1 MHKYRTHN
9 CGELAKKDKNKKVIL
24 SGWVNSRRDH
34 GGLIFVDLRDRRGLT
49 QITFDPKVSKK
60 SWEMAENLRN
70 EFVIKI
76 EGKVILRPD
85 EMINS
90 KLKTGAIEIEADQ
103 IEILSKSKTPPFEVE
118 EIEGVDKA
126 KNVNEEIRLKYRYLD
141 IRRKKMRENLEFRH
155 KVVKLMRDYFD
166 KNGFWEIETPC
177 LTKSTPEGARD
188 FLVPS
193 RIHPGKFYSLPQAPQ
208 QYKQLL
214 MVGGAEKYFQV
225 ARCFRD
231 EDQRGARQLEF
242 TQLDLEMSFV
252 EQEDILKLVEE
263 IYIEIAEK
271 LTGKKIMFKPFPRLD
286 YNEVMK
292 KYGSDKPDLRY
303 GMEIEDISE
312 LVKKCGFQVFTK
324 AIESGGVVRAIC
336 AKGAAKFSRTDI
348 DKLTEFAKEFGAK
361 GLAYIILREKV
372 EPSLGPDDFV
382 DPDGDFDLQSPI
394 VKFLG
399 KDLSQ
404 KIVKKMKGEEG
415 DIIFFG
421 ADSEKIV
428 RDTLGNVRTELAKKL
443 DLADKNKLAFA
454 FIVNFPLFEEGME
467 NGHYAPSH
475 NMFTMPHE
483 KDLPLLENN
492 PHKAKSY
499 QHDLVL
505 NGNEVGGGALR
516 IYKREIQE
524 KIFSLIG
531 FSEEKKKDFEH
542 ILKAFE
548 YGPPPHGGMAMGL
561 DRLIMILRDEA
572 DIREVIAFPKSGDGK
587 DLVIGAPSEIAKE
600 QLDEVY
606 VKIKK
611 Q

>member
-1 MHKYRTHN
+1 MHKYKTHN
-9 CGELAKKDKNKKVIL
+9 CGELTKKDKNKKVVL

-34 GGLIFVDLRDRRGLT
+34 GGLIFVDLRDGRGLM
-49 QITFDPKVSKK
+49 QITFDPKISEK
-60 SWEMAENLRN
+60 SWKMAEDLRN
-70 EFVIKI
+70 EFVIRI

-85 EMINS
+85 NMLNP
-90 KLKTGAIEIEADQ
+90 KLKTGEIEVEADQ

-126 KNVNEEIRLKYRYLD
+126 KNVNEELRLKYRYLD

-155 KVVKLMRDYFD
+155 KVVKLMRDYFN
-166 KNGFWEIETPC
+166 KKGFWEIETPC

-188 FLVPS
+188 FIIPA
-193 RIHPGKFYSLPQAPQ
+193 RMHPGKFYSLPQAPQ

-214 MVGGAEKYFQV
+214 MVGGVEKYFQI

-242 TQLDLEMSFV
+242 TQLDLEMSFI
-252 EQEDILKLVEE
+252 EQEDILNLVEE
-263 IYIEIAEK
+263 IYIEIVEK
-271 LTGKKIMFKPFPRLD
+271 LTDKKIMFKPFPRLNYD
-286 YNEVMK
+286 EVIE

-303 GMEIEDISE
+303 NLEIKDISE
-312 LVKKCGFQVFTK
+312 LVKNCGFQVFTK
-324 AIESGGVVRAIC
+324 AIEGGGVVRAIC
-336 AKGAAKFSRTDI
+336 AKGAAKFSRADI

-361 GLAYIILREKV
+361 GLAYIVVKEN
-372 EPSLGPDDFV
+372 E
-382 DPDGDFDLQSPI
+382 LQSPI
-394 VKFLG
+394 AKFLG
-399 KDLSQ
+399 DDLSQ
-404 KIVKKMKGEEG
+404 KIVEKMGGEEG

-421 ADSEKIV
+421 ADSKIIV
-428 RDTLGNVRTELAKKL
+428 RDVLGNVRTELAKKL
-443 DLADKNKLAFA
+443 NLTDNNKLAFA
-454 FIVNFPLFEEGME
+454 FIVNFPLFEDGIE
-467 NGHYAPSH
+467 NGHYAPAH

-483 KDLPLLENN
+483 KDLPLLEND

-524 KIFSLIG
+524 KIFDLIG
-531 FSEEKKKDFEH
+531 FNEEKKKDFEH

-561 DRLIMILRDEA
+561 DRLIMILCDEA

-587 DLVIGAPSEIAKE
+587 DLVIGAPSKIAKE
-600 QLDEVY
+600 QLDETH
-606 VKIKK
+606 IKLRRL
-611 Q
+611 

>member
-1 MHKYRTHN
+1 MQKYRTHT
-9 CGELAKKDKNKKVIL
+9 CGELAKKDKNKKVVL
-24 SGWVNSRRDH
+24 SGWINSRRDH
-34 GGLIFVDLRDRRGLT
+34 GGLIFIDLRDREGLT
-49 QITFDPKVSKK
+49 QITFDPKVSEE
-60 SWEMAENLRN
+60 SWKTAENLRN
-70 EFVIKI
+70 EYVIRI

-85 EMINS
+85 DMINS
-90 KLKTGAIEIEADQ
+90 KLKTGEIEIEAEKF
-103 IEILSKSKTPPFEVE
+103 EILSKSKTPPFEVE
-118 EIEGVDKA
+118 EIEGIDKA
-126 KNVNEEIRLKYRYLD
+126 KNVNEELRLKYRYLD

-155 KVVKLMRDYFD
+155 QVIKLIRDYFN

-188 FLVPS
+188 FIIPS
-193 RIHPGKFYSLPQAPQ
+193 RIHPGQFYSLPQAPQ

-214 MVGGAEKYFQV
+214 MVGGIEKYFQI

-252 EQEDILKLVEE
+252 EQEDILRLVEE

-271 LTGKKIMFKPFPRLD
+271 LTGKKIMSKPFPRLD
-286 YNEVMK
+286 YDEVMK

-303 GMEIEDISE
+303 EMEIEDISE
-312 LVKKCGFQVFTK
+312 LVKECGFQVFAK
-324 AIESGGVVRAIC
+324 AVESGGVVRAIC
-336 AKGAAKFSRTDI
+336 AKGAAKFSRAEI

-361 GLAYIILREKV
+361 GLAYIILREGV
-372 EPSLGPDDFV
+372 EPSFGPDDFV
-382 DPDGDFDLQSPI
+382 DPNGTIELQSPI

-399 KDLSQ
+399 DDLSQ
-404 KIVKKMKGEEG
+404 KIVKKMKGEAG

-421 ADSEKIV
+421 ADSETTV
-428 RDTLGNVRTELAKKL
+428 RNVLGNVRTELAKKL
-443 DLADKNKLAFA
+443 DLADNNKLAFA
-454 FIVNFPLFEEGME
+454 FIVNFPLFEEGTE
-467 NGHYAPSH
+467 NGHYKPEH
-475 NMFTMPHE
+475 NMFTMPYE
-483 KDLPLLENN
+483 EDLPLLEDN
-492 PHKAKSY
+492 PHQARSY

-505 NGNEVGGGALR
+505 NGNEIGGGALR
-516 IYKREIQE
+516 IYKRELQE
-524 KIFSLIG
+524 KIFDLIG
-531 FSEEKKKDFEH
+531 FSEEKKGDFEH

-600 QLDEVY
+600 QLDETHIKLR
-606 VKIKK
+606 KI
-611 Q
+611 

>member
-9 CGELAKKDKNKKVIL
+9 CGELAKKDKDKKVVL
-24 SGWVNSRRDH
+24 SGWINSRRDH

-49 QITFDPKVSKK
+49 QITFDPKVSKE

-70 EFVIKI
+70 EFVIRI

-85 EMINS
+85 DMINP
-90 KLKTGAIEIEADQ
+90 KLKTGEIEVEADQ

-141 IRRKKMRENLEFRH
+141 LRRKKMRENLEFRH
-155 KVVKLMRDYFD
+155 KVVKLIRSYFD
-166 KNGFWEIETPC
+166 KKGFWEIETPC

-188 FLVPS
+188 FLIPS
-193 RIHPGKFYSLPQAPQ
+193 RIHSGKFYSLPQAPQ

-214 MVGGAEKYFQV
+214 MVGGIEKYFQI

-263 IYIEIAEK
+263 IYLEIAEK
-271 LTGKKIMFKPFPRLD
+271 LTDKEIMFKPFPRLD
-286 YNEVMK
+286 YDEVMK

-312 LVKKCGFQVFTK
+312 MVENCGFQVFSK
-324 AIESGGVVRAIC
+324 AVESGGVVRAIC
-336 AKGAAKFSRTDI
+336 AKGAAKFSRADI

-361 GLAYIILREKV
+361 GLAYIVIKSESQKSF
-372 EPSLGPDDFV
+372 E
-382 DPDGDFDLQSPI
+382 LQSPI

-399 KDLSQ
+399 DDLSQ
-404 KIVKKMKGEEG
+404 KIVEKMNGEAG
-415 DIIFFG
+415 DVIFFG
-421 ADSEKIV
+421 ADSEIIARNV
-428 RDTLGNVRTELAKKL
+428 LGNVRVELAKKL
-443 DLADKNKLAFA
+443 DLADNNKLAFA
-454 FIVNFPLFEEGME
+454 FVMNFPLFEEGME
-467 NGHYAPSH
+467 DGHYKPAH
-475 NMFTMPHE
+475 NMFTMPCE
-483 KDLPLLENN
+483 KDLPFLEDN

-524 KIFSLIG
+524 KIFDLIG

-561 DRLIMILRDEA
+561 DRLIMILCDEA

-587 DLVIGAPSEIAKE
+587 DLVIGAPSEITKK
-600 QLDEVY
+600 QLDEAH
-606 VKIKK
+606 IKLRK
-611 Q
+611 V

>member
-9 CGELAKKDKNKKVIL
+9 CGELTKEDKDKEVIL
-24 SGWVNSRRDH
+24 SGWINSRRDH
-34 GGLIFVDLRDRRGLT
+34 GGLIFVDLRDREGLT
-49 QITFDPKVSKK
+49 QITFDPKVSEE
-60 SWEMAENLRN
+60 SWKMAENLRD
-70 EFVIKI
+70 EFVIRI

-85 EMINS
+85 NMINE
-90 KLKTGAIEIEADQ
+90 KLKTGEVEIEAEK

-126 KNVNEEIRLKYRYLD
+126 KDVNEELRLKYRYLD
-141 IRRKKMRENLEFRH
+141 IRRKKMRENLKFRH
-155 KVVKLMRDYFD
+155 QVVKLLRDYFD
-166 KNGFWEIETPC
+166 KKDFWEVETPC

-188 FLVPS
+188 FIIPS
-193 RIHPGKFYSLPQAPQ
+193 RIHPGEFYSLPQAPQ

-214 MVGGAEKYFQV
+214 MVGGVEKYFQV

-263 IYIEIAEK
+263 IYTEIAEK
-271 LTGKKIMFKPFPRLD
+271 LTNKKIMFKPFPRLD
-286 YNEVMK
+286 YDEVMK

-312 LVKKCGFQVFTK
+312 LVKDCGFQVFAK
-324 AIESGGVVRAIC
+324 AIETGGVARAIC
-336 AKGAAKFSRTDI
+336 AKGAAKFSRMDI

-361 GLAYIILREKV
+361 GLAYIVIK
-372 EPSLGPDDFV
+372 SKT
-382 DPDGDFDLQSPI
+382 DLQSPI

-399 KDLSQ
+399 DDLSQ
-404 KIVKKMKGEEG
+404 KIVEKMKGEPG

-421 ADSEKIV
+421 ADSEIIV
-428 RDTLGNVRTELAKKL
+428 RNVLGNVRVELAKKL
-443 DLADKNKLAFA
+443 DLADRNKLAFA
-454 FIVNFPLFEEGME
+454 FIVNFPLFEEGLE
-467 NGHYAPSH
+467 DGHYAPAH
-475 NMFTMPHE
+475 NMFTMPVE
-483 KDLPLLENN
+483 KDLTLLESD
-492 PHKAKSY
+492 PRKAKSY

-505 NGNEVGGGALR
+505 NGNEIGGGALR
-516 IYKREIQE
+516 IYKRDIQE
-524 KIFSLIG
+524 KIFDLIG
-531 FSEEKKKDFEH
+531 FSEKKKKDFEH

-587 DLVIGAPSEIAKE
+587 DLVIGAPSEIGKE
-600 QLDEVY
+600 QLNEAHIKLR
-606 VKIKK
+606 KI
-611 Q
+611 

>member
-9 CGELAKKDKNKKVIL
+9 CGELTKKDKDKKVIL

-34 GGLIFVDLRDRRGLT
+34 GGLIFVDLRDKKGLT
-49 QITFDPKVSKK
+49 QITFDPQVSKE

-70 EFVIKI
+70 EFVIRV
-76 EGKVILRPD
+76 EGKVILRPNN
-85 EMINS
+85 MINS
-90 KLKTGAIEIEADQ
+90 KLKTGEIEIEADK
-103 IEILSKSKTPPFEVE
+103 INILSKSKTPPFEVE
-118 EIEGVDKA
+118 EIEGIDKA

-155 KVVKLMRDYFD
+155 NAIKLIRDYFD

-193 RIHPGKFYSLPQAPQ
+193 RMHPGKFYSLPQAPQ

-214 MVGGAEKYFQV
+214 MIGGVERYFQI

-242 TQLDLEMSFV
+242 TQLDLEMSFI
-252 EQEDILKLVEE
+252 EQEDILKLVEK
-263 IYIEIAEK
+263 IYIEIVEK
-271 LTGKKIMFKPFPRLD
+271 LTNKKIIFKPFPRLN
-286 YNEVMK
+286 YEEVMK

-303 GMEIEDISE
+303 KMEIEDVSE
-312 LVKKCGFQVFTK
+312 LVEKCGFQVFTK
-324 AIESGGVVRAIC
+324 AVESGGAVRAIC
-336 AKGAAKFSRTDI
+336 AKGASKFSRAEI
-348 DKLTEFAKEFGAK
+348 DKLTELAKEFGAK
-361 GLAYIILREKV
+361 GLAYIVIKEN
-372 EPSLGPDDFV
+372 E
-382 DPDGDFDLQSPI
+382 LQSPI

-399 KDLSQ
+399 DDLSQ
-404 KIVKKMKGEEG
+404 KIVEKMGGEAG

-421 ADSEKIV
+421 ADNEITV
-428 RDTLGNVRTELAKKL
+428 RNVLGNIRIELAKKL
-443 DLADKNKLAFA
+443 NLADDNKLAFA
-454 FIVNFPLFEEGME
+454 FIVNFPLFEEKLE
-467 NGHYAPSH
+467 NGHYAPAH
-475 NMFTMPHE
+475 NMFTMPQE

-492 PHKAKSY
+492 PHQVKSY

-524 KIFSLIG
+524 KIFDLIG
-531 FSEEKKKDFEH
+531 FSEEKKKNFEH
-542 ILKAFE
+542 MLKAFE

-561 DRLIMILRDEA
+561 DRLIMILCNEA

-587 DLVIGAPSEIAKE
+587 DLVIDAPSEIAKE
-600 QLDEVY
+600 QLDEVH
-606 VKIKK
+606 IKLRK
-611 Q
+611 L